1 MPFKSEKQRRYLF
14 ANEPEVAKK
23 FAKDYNMGGVASMF
37 RKRLAE
43 GDDPFYEAWKKVYE
57 QNPDAAAMNE
67 RHDEYLEKYKLE
79 MSMQT
84 SDAPMEETEETTE
97 VVEETTDPLLNL
109 FQPTDALASDQAVTT
124 LFTPERPEGIMAAAN
139 GGKAMKKIKGQDH
152 MLAYITPREAETL
165 ENLGGQK
172 TMTKEGIPAY
182 PPGDNYRG
190 SSSNDEG
197 ETSSDDDNTAPDT
210 GGHSRFEPG
219 SGYYGEEVTDKGS
232 SGDTKTNEPETYY
245 DDEITRKSPIERI
258 KTIRSDKK
266 TKYKRD
272 RKIHAIK
279 QIKNVF
285 TGNII
290 STVYDEY
297 KFNRDVKE
305 PYINDL
311 KKDID
316 KLTKLG
322 VPEYSPHT
330 DTLVQTLNQ
339 EILDLTQPKSREDK
353 VDKDGPEVNPIT
365 LAVDEE
371 YAQGDMLD
379 INMMTALDK
388 IRANQAKR
396 TGLVERGIVQ
406 DTEIMTANKGG
417 LAGLFRVRNQ

>member
-1 MPFKSEKQRRYLF
+1 
-14 ANEPEVAKK
+14 
-23 FAKDYNMGGVASMF
+23 
-37 RKRLAE
+37 
-43 GDDPFYEAWKKVYE
+43 
-57 QNPDAAAMNE
+57 
-67 RHDEYLEKYKLE
+67 
-79 MSMQT
+79 
-84 SDAPMEETEETTE
+84 
-97 VVEETTDPLLNL
+97 
-109 FQPTDALASDQAVTT
+109 
-124 LFTPERPEGIMAAAN
+124 
-139 GGKAMKKIKGQDH
+139 
-152 MLAYITPREAETL
+152 
-165 ENLGGQK
+165 
-172 TMTKEGIPAY
+172 
-182 PPGDNYRG
+182 
-190 SSSNDEG
+190 
-197 ETSSDDDNTAPDT
+197 
-210 GGHSRFEPG
+210 
-219 SGYYGEEVTDKGS
+219 
-232 SGDTKTNEPETYY
+232 NEPETYY